1 MSIIIHPPWWLTWWS
16 YTLFGLASFVALWGL
31 INWRERTLKKEKLL
45 LEQKV
50 ALRTHELQDEKEKV
64 ESTLAELRATQT
76 QLIESEKIASVS
88 ELQHAMLNER
98 LRISRELHDDIGS
111 TLSGI
116 VLYSHMAE
124 NQVHSRQPG
133 EVKNSLNIIQQSA
146 NDMVNRLN
154 DLVWAVNPGHS
165 SLKNLMQKLEEYAV
179 EMALVKNMKVHVN
192 VPESLAEFQ
201 LPVESRHNIYLLT
214 KEAINNAVKYSHA
227 TRLELSVHQFD
238 HVIKFTIIDNGNG
251 FDMTTVKKG
260 NGLINMGKRADQ
272 AGAILSVQSAPGE
285 GTVIL
290 LQCKIT

>member
-1 MSIIIHPPWWLTWWS
+1 
-16 YTLFGLASFVALWGL
+16 
-31 INWRERTLKKEKLL
+31 
-45 LEQKV
+45 
-50 ALRTHELQDEKEKV
+50 
-64 ESTLAELRATQT
+64 
-76 QLIESEKIASVS
+76 
-88 ELQHAMLNER
+88 
-98 LRISRELHDDIGS
+98 
-111 TLSGI
+111 
-116 VLYSHMAE
+116 
-124 NQVHSRQPG
+124 
-133 EVKNSLNIIQQSA
+133 
-146 NDMVNRLN
+146 
-154 DLVWAVNPGHS
+154 
-165 SLKNLMQKLEEYAV
+165 MQKLEEYAV

-260 NGLINMGKRADQ
+260 NGLINMGKRADE